1 MGKQE
6 MFIDPIGRVHRLEGD
21 ASRIEIQ
28 PEYVEAL
35 GGLETGGKIQ
45 VLYWMHKLKSRDREI
60 LRVHPRGNTNLPMQG
75 VFSVRS
81 PMRPNPIGVSVVEV
95 TDVKGND
102 ILVEHLDAYDGSP
115 VIDIKG
121 APSEARAC
129 PRNTGRT

>member
-1 MGKQE
+1 MGQQE
-6 MFIDPIGRVHRLEGD
+6 MFIDPIGRVHTLQGD
-21 ASRIEIQ
+21 VSRIEIR
-28 PEYVEAL
+28 PEYGDAL
-35 GGLETGGKIQ
+35 AGLEAGGKIQ
-45 VLYWMHKLKSRDREI
+45 VLYWMHELKSKDREM
-60 LRVHPRGNTNLPMQG
+60 LRVHPRGNRNLPMQG

-95 TDVKGND
+95 TGIKGNY
-102 ILVEHLDAYDGSP
+102 ILVKHLDAYDGSP